1 MDSKIQPYSLYQ
13 TFNCNLPKVDLS
25 IDQKH
30 PYPNTQTL
38 YRRSSKNSVYS
49 FNYRTCPYIWRK
61 SG

>member
-13 TFNCNLPKVDLS
+13 TFNCNLPKVDS
-25 IDQKH
+25 V
-30 PYPNTQTL
+30 
-38 YRRSSKNSVYS
+38 YRPKNILIQIHRRFIRSSKNSVYS